1 MAFTSG
7 SPSAGQ
13 LEIGVALVLQDRF
26 SNQAREASSV
36 IRGLHRDAKNAVQAN
51 LTAVQSYANIASG
64 VASSIVSTLTTTI
77 ETGADFIDMMTSVG
91 AISGATENQMSGLS
105 ETAQT
110 LGLRTMFMSRD
121 IASGMKYLAMAGNDA
136 NQIQQMISGAAMMAN
151 ATGMELGGK
160 GGTADLLTNIMR
172 TFKLEGQNAANV
184 VGDQLTKAAMSSNVS
199 MADLA
204 ESIKYS
210 AASMVTLR
218 QQLPQVAA
226 MIGTLGN
233 AGIQGSMAGTSIR
246 NMADYLTQ
254 SLTNPNFKGAKA
266 LARLGLS
273 KQDFVD
279 ANGDLQDFAI
289 ILGKIEEATQG
300 LSTID
305 QNAVFKS
312 IFGVRG
318 MRAAVAIMRDTEG
331 YFDLLNKIQN
341 NSARFAE
348 EVVGK
353 RMETLAGKID
363 IIQSAAENLMT
374 TFSEALGKNP
384 IIMGFLDML
393 GWAISQ
399 LRDLMATPFGP
410 WIAGFAAIAAVGL
423 KIGSIWMG
431 LRARWLLLNG
441 DSQVSFK
448 TMIRLM
454 MGGWSQATMSAQG
467 YLNMERAIIAQR
479 KAGIGASATI
489 IAGMAGL
496 PGYFYNGN
504 IPAKMGANG
513 RYYAQT
519 GRGAS
524 GWTPVPAAM
533 VTTTNAGQ
541 MTRGLMGTA
550 AGAAA
555 GAASRGALASVGRG
569 ILGFGSRLLGLF
581 GGPLGTAAGAAA
593 GAASR
598 GALASVGRGILGFGS
613 RLLGLFGGPL
623 GLAITGISIFGPM
636 IYSAIKGN
644 KSAQDEN
651 TRATNDL
658 ASAIKA
664 SREGYKQKDNLQ
676 MLTIQEIRWLVQ
688 MLGVYTDKLN
698 NRENRGTHLTIN
710 MDGKKFLE
718 EYLGERDSEI
728 NVAAGV
734 N

>member
-51 LTAVQSYANIASG
+51 LTAVQSYANMASG
-64 VASSIVSTLTTTI
+64 VANSIVSTLTTTI
-77 ETGADFIDMMTSVG
+77 KTGADFIDMMTTVG

-136 NQIQQMISGAAMMAN
+136 NQIQEMISGAAMMAN
-151 ATGMELGGK
+151 ATGMALGGK

-172 TFKLEGQNAANV
+172 TFKLEGQQAADII
-184 VGDQLTKAAMSSNVS
+184 GDQLTKAVLSSNVS
-199 MADLA
+199 MPDLA

-210 AASMVTLR
+210 AASMVTLK

-254 SLTNPNFKGAKA
+254 SITNPNFKGAKA
-266 LARLGLS
+266 LAKLGLG

-279 ANGDLQDFAI
+279 ANGDLQDFAV
-289 ILGKIEEATQG
+289 ILERIGTATQG
-300 LSTID
+300 LSTVD

-341 NSARFAE
+341 NSAGFAE
-348 EVVGK
+348 EVVRK
-353 RMETLAGKID
+353 RRETFAGKIEMV
-363 IIQSAAENLMT
+363 QSATENLMT
-374 TFSEALGKNP
+374 TFSEALDKNP
-384 IIMGFLDML
+384 IIMGFLDMV
-393 GWAISQ
+393 GGAISQ

-441 DSQVSFK
+441 DSQVSFR
-448 TMIRLM
+448 TMVRLM
-454 MGGWSQATMSAQG
+454 IGGWNQATLSAQG
-467 YLNMERAIIAQR
+467 YLNMERAIMAQR
-479 KAGIGASATI
+479 EAGIRASAATVAAI
-489 IAGMAGL
+489 GGM
-496 PGYFYNGN
+496 PVYYYNGN
-504 IPAKMGANG
+504 TPAKMGANG
-513 RYYAQT
+513 RYYANT

-533 VTTTNAGQ
+533 VTTTDASK
-541 MTRGLMGTA
+541 MTRSLMGG

-569 ILGFGSRLLGLF
+569 LLGFGSRI
-581 GGPLGTAAGAAA
+581 
-593 GAASR
+593 
-598 GALASVGRGILGFGS
+598 V
-613 RLLGLFGGPL
+613 GLFGGPL

-664 SREGYKQKDNLQ
+664 SQEGYKQKDNLQ
-676 MLTIQEIRWLVQ
+676 MLTIQEMRWLVQ
-688 MLGVYTDKLN
+688 TLGLYAERLN
-698 NRENRGTHLTIN
+698 QRDNKGTHLTIN

-718 EYLGERDSEI
+718 EYLGDRDAEI

>member
-13 LEIGVALVLQDRF
+13 LEIGIALVLQDRF

-51 LTAVQSYANIASG
+51 LTAVQSYANMASG
-64 VASSIVSTLTTTI
+64 VANSIVSTLTTTI
-77 ETGADFIDMMTSVG
+77 ETGADFIDTMTTVG

-136 NQIQQMISGAAMMAN
+136 NQIQELISGAAMMAN

-160 GGTADLLTNIMR
+160 GGAADLLTNIMR
-172 TFKLEGQNAANV
+172 TFKLEGQQAAGI
-184 VGDQLTKAAMSSNVS
+184 VGDQLTKAALSSNLS
-199 MADLA
+199 MTDLA

-210 AASMVTLR
+210 AASMVTLK

-233 AGIQGSMAGTSIR
+233 AGIQGSMAGTSLR

-254 SLTNPNFKGAKA
+254 SITNPNFKGAKA
-266 LARLGLS
+266 LAKLGLG

-279 ANGDLQDFAI
+279 ANGDLQDFAV
-289 ILGKIEEATQG
+289 ILEKIGTAAQG
-300 LSTID
+300 LSTVD

-341 NSARFAE
+341 NSAGFAE
-348 EVVGK
+348 EIVRK
-353 RMETLAGKID
+353 RMETFAGKIE
-363 IIQSAAENLMT
+363 IVQSAAENLMT
-374 TFSEALGKNP
+374 TFSKALDKNP
-384 IIMGFLDML
+384 IIMGFLDMV

-441 DSQVSFK
+441 DSQVSFR
-448 TMIRLM
+448 TMVRLM
-454 MGGWSQATMSAQG
+454 IGGWNQATISAQG
-467 YLNMERAIIAQR
+467 YLNMERAILAQR
-479 KAGIGASATI
+479 EAGIGASAATV
-489 IAGMAGL
+489 AAMGGM
-496 PGYFYNGN
+496 PVYYYNGN
-504 IPAKMGANG
+504 TPAKMGANG
-513 RYYAQT
+513 RYYANT

-533 VTTTNAGQ
+533 VTTTDASK
-541 MTRGLMGTA
+541 MTRSLMGG

-569 ILGFGSRLLGLF
+569 LLRFGSRIVGLF
-581 GGPLGTAAGAAA
+581 M
-593 GAASR
+593 
-598 GALASVGRGILGFGS
+598 
-613 RLLGLFGGPL
+613 GPL

-676 MLTIQEIRWLVQ
+676 MLTIQEMRWLVQ
-688 MLGVYTDKLN
+688 TLGLYAERLN
-698 NRENRGTHLTIN
+698 QRDNKGTRLTIN

-718 EYLGERDSEI
+718 EYLGDRDAEI

>member
-51 LTAVQSYANIASG
+51 LTAVQAYANMASG
-64 VASSIVSTLTTTI
+64 VANSIVSTLTTTI
-77 ETGADFIDMMTSVG
+77 ETGADFIDMMTTVG
-91 AISGATENQMSGLS
+91 AISGATENQISGLS

-121 IASGMKYLAMAGNDA
+121 IASGMRYLAMAGNDA
-136 NQIQQMISGAAMMAN
+136 NQIQEMISGAAMMAN

-160 GGTADLLTNIMR
+160 GGTADLLTNIMS
-172 TFKLEGQNAANV
+172 TFKLEGQQAAGI

-199 MADLA
+199 MTDLA

-210 AASMVTLR
+210 AASMVTLK

-246 NMADYLTQ
+246 NMADYLVQ
-254 SLTNPNFKGAKA
+254 SITTPNFKGAKA
-266 LARLGLS
+266 LAKLGLG

-279 ANGDLQDFAI
+279 ANGDLQDFAV
-289 ILGKIEEATQG
+289 ILEKIGTATQG
-300 LSTID
+300 LSTVD

-341 NSARFAE
+341 NSAGFAE

-363 IIQSAAENLMT
+363 IVQSAAENLMT

-384 IIMGFLDML
+384 IIRGFLDMV

-441 DSQVSFK
+441 DSQVSFR
-448 TMIRLM
+448 TMVRLM
-454 MGGWSQATMSAQG
+454 IGGWNQATISAQG

-479 KAGIGASATI
+479 EAGIEASAATV
-489 IAGMAGL
+489 AAMGGMPA
-496 PGYFYNGN
+496 YYYNGN
-504 IPAKMGANG
+504 TPAKMGSNG
-513 RYYAQT
+513 RYYANT
-519 GRGAS
+519 GRGAF

-533 VTTTNAGQ
+533 VTTTNVSK
-541 MTRGLMGTA
+541 MTRNLMGG

-569 ILGFGSRLLGLF
+569 LLGFGSRI
-581 GGPLGTAAGAAA
+581 
-593 GAASR
+593 
-598 GALASVGRGILGFGS
+598 V
-613 RLLGLFGGPL
+613 GLFGGPL

-676 MLTIQEIRWLVQ
+676 MLTIQEMRWLVQ
-688 MLGVYTDKLN
+688 TLGLYAERLN
-698 NRENRGTHLTIN
+698 QRDNKGTHLTIN

-718 EYLGERDSEI
+718 EYLGDRDAEI

>member
-51 LTAVQSYANIASG
+51 LTAVQSYANMASG
-64 VASSIVSTLTTTI
+64 VANSIVSTLTTTI
-77 ETGADFIDMMTSVG
+77 ETGADFIDMMTTVG
-91 AISGATENQMSGLS
+91 AISGATENQMSRLS

-110 LGLRTMFMSRD
+110 LGLRTMFMSKD

-136 NQIQQMISGAAMMAN
+136 NQIQEMISGAAMMAN

-160 GGTADLLTNIMR
+160 GGAADLLTNIMR
-172 TFKLEGQNAANV
+172 TFNLEGQQAADM
-184 VGDQLTKAAMSSNVS
+184 VGDQLTKAVMSSNVS
-199 MADLA
+199 MAELA

-210 AASMVTLR
+210 AASMVTLK

-254 SLTNPNFKGAKA
+254 SITNPNFKGAKA
-266 LARLGLS
+266 LAKLGLG

-279 ANGDLQDFAI
+279 ANGDLQDFAV
-289 ILGKIEEATQG
+289 ILEKIGTATQG
-300 LSTID
+300 LSTVD
-305 QNAVFKS
+305 QNAVFRS

-318 MRAAVAIMRDTEG
+318 MRAAVTIMRDTEG

-341 NSARFAE
+341 NSAGFAE
-348 EVVGK
+348 EIVRR

-363 IIQSAAENLMT
+363 IIQSATENLMT
-374 TFSEALGKNP
+374 TFSKAIEKNP
-384 IIMGFLDML
+384 IIMGFLDMV

-410 WIAGFAAIAAVGL
+410 WIAGFTAIAAVGL

-441 DSQVSFK
+441 DSQVSFR
-448 TMIRLM
+448 TMVRLM
-454 MGGWSQATMSAQG
+454 VGGWNQATLSAQG
-467 YLNMERAIIAQR
+467 YLNMERAIMAQR
-479 KAGIGASATI
+479 EAGIGASAATV
-489 IAGMAGL
+489 AALGGMPA
-496 PGYFYNGN
+496 YYYKGN

-513 RYYAQT
+513 RYYANT

-533 VTTTNAGQ
+533 VTTTNASK
-541 MTRGLMGTA
+541 MTRSLMGG

-569 ILGFGSRLLGLF
+569 LLKFGSRMVGLL
-581 GGPLGTAAGAAA
+581 GGPL
-593 GAASR
+593 
-598 GALASVGRGILGFGS
+598 
-613 RLLGLFGGPL
+613 
-623 GLAITGISIFGPM
+623 LAITGISILGQM
-636 IYSAIKGN
+636 IYSAIKDN
-644 KSAQDEN
+644 QSAQDEN

-664 SREGYKQKDNLQ
+664 RLEGYKQKDNLQ
-676 MLTIQEIRWLVQ
+676 MLTIQEMRWLVQ
-688 MLGVYTDKLN
+688 TLGLYVERLN
-698 NRENRGTHLTIN
+698 QRDNKGTHLTIN

-718 EYLGERDSEI
+718 EYLGDRDAEI
-728 NVAAGV
+728 NAAAGV

>member
-1 MAFTSG
+1 
-7 SPSAGQ
+7 
-13 LEIGVALVLQDRF
+13 
-26 SNQAREASSV
+26 
-36 IRGLHRDAKNAVQAN
+36 
-51 LTAVQSYANIASG
+51 
-64 VASSIVSTLTTTI
+64 
-77 ETGADFIDMMTSVG
+77 
-91 AISGATENQMSGLS
+91 
-105 ETAQT
+105 
-110 LGLRTMFMSRD
+110 MSRD
-121 IASGMKYLAMAGNDA
+121 IVSGMKYLAMAGNDA

-172 TFKLEGQNAANV
+172 TFKLEGQQAANI
-184 VGDQLTKAAMSSNVS
+184 VGDQLTKATMSSNVS

-210 AASMVTLR
+210 AASMVTLK

-266 LARLGLS
+266 LAKLGLG

-279 ANGDLQDFAI
+279 ANGDLQDFAV
-289 ILGKIEEATQG
+289 ILEKIGEATQG

-341 NSARFAE
+341 NSAGFAE

-363 IIQSAAENLMT
+363 IVQSAAENLMT

-384 IIMGFLDML
+384 IIMGFLDMV

-423 KIGSIWMG
+423 KVGSIWMG

-479 KAGIGASATI
+479 KAGIGASAATV
-489 IAGMAGL
+489 AGMAGL

-541 MTRGLMGTA
+541 MTRGLM
-550 AGAAA
+550 
-555 GAASRGALASVGRG
+555 
-569 ILGFGSRLLGLF
+569 
-581 GGPLGTAAGAAA
+581 GTAAGAAA

-698 NRENRGTHLTIN
+698 NRENIGTHLTIN

>member
-13 LEIGVALVLQDRF
+13 LEIGIALVLQDRF

-51 LTAVQSYANIASG
+51 LTAVQSYANMASG
-64 VASSIVSTLTTTI
+64 VANSIVSTLTTTI
-77 ETGADFIDMMTSVG
+77 ETGADFIDMMTTVG

-110 LGLRTMFMSRD
+110 LGLRTMFMSKD

-136 NQIQQMISGAAMMAN
+136 NQIQEMISGAAMMAN

-160 GGTADLLTNIMR
+160 GGAADLLTNIMR
-172 TFKLEGQNAANV
+172 TFNLEGQQAANI
-184 VGDQLTKAAMSSNVS
+184 VGDQLTKAALSSNVS
-199 MADLA
+199 MVDLA

-210 AASMVTLR
+210 AASMVTLK

-254 SLTNPNFKGAKA
+254 SITNPNFKGAKA
-266 LARLGLS
+266 LAKLGLG

-279 ANGDLQDFAI
+279 ANGDLQDFAV
-289 ILGKIEEATQG
+289 ILEKIGTATQG
-300 LSTID
+300 LSTVD

-318 MRAAVAIMRDTEG
+318 MRAAVAIMRDTED

-341 NSARFAE
+341 NSAGFAE
-348 EVVGK
+348 EVVRK
-353 RMETLAGKID
+353 RMETFAGKIE
-363 IIQSAAENLMT
+363 IVQSAAENLMT
-374 TFSEALGKNP
+374 TFSKALGKNP
-384 IIMGFLDML
+384 IIMGFLDMV

-441 DSQVSFK
+441 DSQVSFR
-448 TMIRLM
+448 TMVRLM
-454 MGGWSQATMSAQG
+454 IGGWNQATISAQG
-467 YLNMERAIIAQR
+467 YLNMERAIMAQR
-479 KAGIGASATI
+479 EAGIRASAATVAAI
-489 IAGMAGL
+489 GGM
-496 PGYFYNGN
+496 PVYYYNGN
-504 IPAKMGANG
+504 TPAKMGANG
-513 RYYAQT
+513 RYYANT

-533 VTTTNAGQ
+533 VTTTDASK
-541 MTRGLMGTA
+541 MTRSLMGG

-569 ILGFGSRLLGLF
+569 LLGFGSRIVGLL
-581 GGPLGTAAGAAA
+581 
-593 GAASR
+593 R
-598 GALASVGRGILGFGS
+598 
-613 RLLGLFGGPL
+613 GPL

-644 KSAQDEN
+644 KYAQDEN

-676 MLTIQEIRWLVQ
+676 MLTIQEMRWLVQ
-688 MLGVYTDKLN
+688 TLGLYAERLN
-698 NRENRGTHLTIN
+698 QQDNKGTHLTIN

-718 EYLGERDSEI
+718 EYLGDRDAEI

>member
-13 LEIGVALVLQDRF
+13 LEIGIALVLQDRF

-51 LTAVQSYANIASG
+51 LTAVQSYANMASG
-64 VASSIVSTLTTTI
+64 VANSIVSTLTTTI
-77 ETGADFIDMMTSVG
+77 ETGADFIDMMTTVG
-91 AISGATENQMSGLS
+91 AISGATENQLSGLS

-136 NQIQQMISGAAMMAN
+136 NQIQEMISGAAMMAN
-151 ATGMELGGK
+151 ATGIELGGK
-160 GGTADLLTNIMR
+160 GGAADLLTNIMR
-172 TFKLEGQNAANV
+172 TFKLEGQQAV
-184 VGDQLTKAAMSSNVS
+184 YIVGDQLTKAAMSSNVS

-210 AASMVTLR
+210 AASMVILK

-226 MIGTLGN
+226 MIGILGN
-233 AGIQGSMAGTSIR
+233 AGIQGSMAGTSMR

-254 SLTNPNFKGAKA
+254 SITNPNFKGAKA
-266 LARLGLS
+266 LAKLGLG

-279 ANGDLQDFAI
+279 ANGDLQDFAV
-289 ILGKIEEATQG
+289 ILEKIGTATQG
-300 LSTID
+300 LSTVD

-341 NSARFAE
+341 NSAGFAE
-348 EVVGK
+348 EVVRK
-353 RMETLAGKID
+353 RMETFAGKID
-363 IIQSAAENLMT
+363 IAQSAVENLMT
-374 TFSEALGKNP
+374 TFSEALDKNP
-384 IIMGFLDML
+384 IVMGFLDMV

-441 DSQVSFK
+441 DSQVSFR
-448 TMIRLM
+448 TMVRLM
-454 MGGWSQATMSAQG
+454 IGGWNQATISAQG
-467 YLNMERAIIAQR
+467 YLNMERAIMAQR
-479 KAGIGASATI
+479 EAGIRASAATVAAI
-489 IAGMAGL
+489 GGM
-496 PGYFYNGN
+496 PVYYYNGN
-504 IPAKMGANG
+504 TPAKMGANG
-513 RYYAQT
+513 RYYANT

-533 VTTTNAGQ
+533 VTTTNASK
-541 MTRGLMGTA
+541 MTRSLMGG

-569 ILGFGSRLLGLF
+569 LLGL
-581 GGPLGTAAGAAA
+581 
-593 GAASR
+593 
-598 GALASVGRGILGFGS
+598 GS
-613 RLLGLFGGPL
+613 RIVGLFCGPL

-676 MLTIQEIRWLVQ
+676 MLTIQEMRWLVQ
-688 MLGVYTDKLN
+688 TLGLYAERLN
-698 NRENRGTHLTIN
+698 QRDNKGTHLTIN

-718 EYLGERDSEI
+718 EYLGDRDAEI

>member
-13 LEIGVALVLQDRF
+13 LEIGIALVLQDRF

-51 LTAVQSYANIASG
+51 LTAVQSYANMASG
-64 VASSIVSTLTTTI
+64 VANSIVSTLTTTI
-77 ETGADFIDMMTSVG
+77 ETGADFIDMMTTVG
-91 AISGATENQMSGLS
+91 TISGATENQMSGLS

-136 NQIQQMISGAAMMAN
+136 NQIQEMISGAAMMAN

-160 GGTADLLTNIMR
+160 GGAADLLTNIMR
-172 TFKLEGQNAANV
+172 TFKLEGQQAADII
-184 VGDQLTKAAMSSNVS
+184 GDQLTKAVMSSNVS
-199 MADLA
+199 MLDLA

-210 AASMVTLR
+210 AASMVTLK

-254 SLTNPNFKGAKA
+254 SITNPNFKGAKA
-266 LARLGLS
+266 LAKLGLG

-279 ANGDLQDFAI
+279 ANGDLQDFAV
-289 ILGKIEEATQG
+289 ILEKIGTAAQG
-300 LSTID
+300 LSTVD

-341 NSARFAE
+341 NSAGFAE
-348 EVVGK
+348 WVVGK
-353 RMETLAGKID
+353 RMKTLAGKID
-363 IIQSAAENLMT
+363 IVRSAAENLMT
-374 TFSEALGKNP
+374 TFSKALDENP
-384 IIMGFLDML
+384 IIMGFLDMV

-399 LRDLMATPFGP
+399 LRDLMVTPFGP

-441 DSQVSFK
+441 DSQVSFR
-448 TMIRLM
+448 TMVRLM
-454 MGGWSQATMSAQG
+454 IGGWNQATMSAQG
-467 YLNMERAIIAQR
+467 YLNMERAIMAQR
-479 KAGIGASATI
+479 KAGIGASAATV
-489 IAGMAGL
+489 AAMGGMPA
-496 PGYFYNGN
+496 YYYNGN
-504 IPAKMGANG
+504 TPAKMGANG
-513 RYYAQT
+513 RYYANT

-533 VTTTNAGQ
+533 VTTTDASK
-541 MTRGLMGTA
+541 MTRSLMGG

-555 GAASRGALASVGRG
+555 GVASRGALASVGRG
-569 ILGFGSRLLGLF
+569 LLGL
-581 GGPLGTAAGAAA
+581 
-593 GAASR
+593 
-598 GALASVGRGILGFGS
+598 GS
-613 RLLGLFGGPL
+613 RIIGLFGGPL

-664 SREGYKQKDNLQ
+664 SREGYKQKDTLQ
-676 MLTIQEIRWLVQ
+676 MLTIQEMRWLVQ
-688 MLGVYTDKLN
+688 TLGLYAERLN
-698 NRENRGTHLTIN
+698 QRDNKGTHLTIN

-718 EYLGERDSEI
+718 EYLGDRDAEI

>member
-51 LTAVQSYANIASG
+51 LTAVQSYANMASG
-64 VASSIVSTLTTTI
+64 VANSIVSTLTTTV
-77 ETGADFIDMMTSVG
+77 ETGADFIDMMTTVG
-91 AISGATENQMSGLS
+91 AISGATENQISGLS
-105 ETAQT
+105 EKAQT

-136 NQIQQMISGAAMMAN
+136 NQIQEMISGAAMMAN
-151 ATGMELGGK
+151 ATGMELRDK

-172 TFKLEGQNAANV
+172 TFKLEGQQAADT
-184 VGDQLTKAAMSSNVS
+184 VGDQLTKAVMSSNVS

-210 AASMVTLR
+210 AASMVTLK

-254 SLTNPNFKGAKA
+254 SITNPNFKGAKA
-266 LARLGLS
+266 LAKLGLG

-279 ANGDLQDFAI
+279 ANGDLQDFAV
-289 ILGKIEEATQG
+289 ILEKIGTATQG
-300 LSTID
+300 LSTVD
-305 QNAVFKS
+305 QNAVFKD

-318 MRAAVAIMRDTEG
+318 MRAAVAIMQDTEG

-341 NSARFAE
+341 NSAGFAE

-363 IIQSAAENLMT
+363 IIRSAAENLMT
-374 TFSEALGKNP
+374 TFSGALGKNP
-384 IIMGFLDML
+384 IIMGFLDMV

-431 LRARWLLLNG
+431 LRVRWLLLNG
-441 DSQVSFK
+441 DSQVSFR
-448 TMIRLM
+448 TMVRLM
-454 MGGWSQATMSAQG
+454 IGGWNQATISAQG
-467 YLNMERAIIAQR
+467 YLNMERAIMAQR
-479 KAGIGASATI
+479 EAGIRASAATV
-489 IAGMAGL
+489 AARGGM
-496 PGYFYNGN
+496 PVYYYNGN
-504 IPAKMGANG
+504 TPAKMGANG
-513 RYYAQT
+513 RYYANT

-533 VTTTNAGQ
+533 VTTTDASR
-541 MTRGLMGTA
+541 MTRSLMGG

-555 GAASRGALASVGRG
+555 GASSRGALASVGRG
-569 ILGFGSRLLGLF
+569 LLGFGSRI
-581 GGPLGTAAGAAA
+581 
-593 GAASR
+593 
-598 GALASVGRGILGFGS
+598 V
-613 RLLGLFGGPL
+613 GLFGGPL

-676 MLTIQEIRWLVQ
+676 MLTIQEMRWLVQ
-688 MLGVYTDKLN
+688 TLGLYAERLN
-698 NRENRGTHLTIN
+698 QRDNKGTHLTIN
-710 MDGKKFLE
+710 MDGKKFLD
-718 EYLGERDSEI
+718 EYLGDRDAEI

>member
-51 LTAVQSYANIASG
+51 LTAVQSYANMASG
-64 VASSIVSTLTTTI
+64 VANSIVSTLTTTI
-77 ETGADFIDMMTSVG
+77 ETGADFIDMMTTVG
-91 AISGATENQMSGLS
+91 AISGATENQMSGLL

-110 LGLRTMFMSRD
+110 LGLRTMFMSMD

-136 NQIQQMISGAAMMAN
+136 NQIQEMISGAAMMAN

-172 TFKLEGQNAANV
+172 LFKLEGKQAADI
-184 VGDQLTKAAMSSNVS
+184 VGDQLTKAVMSSNVS
-199 MADLA
+199 MTDLA

-210 AASMVTLR
+210 AASMVTLK

-254 SLTNPNFKGAKA
+254 SITNPNFKGAKA
-266 LARLGLS
+266 LAKLGLG

-279 ANGDLQDFAI
+279 ANGDLQDFAV
-289 ILGKIEEATQG
+289 ILEKIGTATQG
-300 LSTID
+300 LSTVD

-341 NSARFAE
+341 NSAGFAE

-363 IIQSAAENLMT
+363 IVQSAAENLMT

-384 IIMGFLDML
+384 IIMGFLDMV

-441 DSQVSFK
+441 DSQVSFR
-448 TMIRLM
+448 TMVRLM
-454 MGGWSQATMSAQG
+454 IGGWNKATISAQG
-467 YLNMERAIIAQR
+467 YLNMERAIKAQR
-479 KAGIGASATI
+479 EAGIRASAATVAAI
-489 IAGMAGL
+489 GGMPA
-496 PGYFYNGN
+496 YYYNGN
-504 IPAKMGANG
+504 TPARMGANG
-513 RYYAQT
+513 RYYANT

-533 VTTTNAGQ
+533 VTTTDASK
-541 MTRGLMGTA
+541 MTRSLMGG

-569 ILGFGSRLLGLF
+569 LLGFGSRI
-581 GGPLGTAAGAAA
+581 
-593 GAASR
+593 
-598 GALASVGRGILGFGS
+598 V
-613 RLLGLFGGPL
+613 GLFGGPL

-676 MLTIQEIRWLVQ
+676 MLTIQEMRWLVQ
-688 MLGVYTDKLN
+688 TLGLYAERLN
-698 NRENRGTHLTIN
+698 QRDNKGTHLTIN

-718 EYLGERDSEI
+718 EYLGDRDAEI

>member
-13 LEIGVALVLQDRF
+13 LEIGIAIVLQDRF

-36 IRGLHRDAKNAVQAN
+36 IRGLYRDAKNAVQAN
-51 LTAVQSYANIASG
+51 LTAVQSYANMASG
-64 VASSIVSTLTTTI
+64 VANSLVSALTTTMEI
-77 ETGADFIDMMTSVG
+77 GADFIDMMTTVG
-91 AISGATENQMSGLS
+91 AISGATENQMSELS

-110 LGLRTMFMSRD
+110 LGLRTMFRSMD

-136 NQIQQMISGAAMMAN
+136 NQIQEMISGAAMMAN

-172 TFKLEGQNAANV
+172 TFKLEGQQAANI
-184 VGDQLTKAAMSSNVS
+184 VGDQLTKAALSSNVS
-199 MADLA
+199 MPDLA

-210 AASMVTLR
+210 AASMVTLK

-254 SLTNPNFKGAKA
+254 SITNPNFKGAKA
-266 LARLGLS
+266 LAKLGLG

-279 ANGDLQDFAI
+279 ANGDLQDFAV
-289 ILGKIEEATQG
+289 ILEKIGTATQN
-300 LSTID
+300 LSTVD
-305 QNAVFKS
+305 QNDVFKS

-341 NSARFAE
+341 NSAGFAE
-348 EVVGK
+348 EVVRK
-353 RMETLAGKID
+353 RMETFAGKMEMV
-363 IIQSAAENLMT
+363 QSAVENLMT
-374 TFSEALGKNP
+374 TFSKALDKNP
-384 IIMGFLDML
+384 IIMGFLDMA

-399 LRDLMATPFGP
+399 LRDLMSTPFGP
-410 WIAGFAAIAAVGL
+410 WIAGFATIASVGL

-441 DSQVSFK
+441 DSQVSFRN
-448 TMIRLM
+448 MVRLM
-454 MGGWSQATMSAQG
+454 IGGWNQATLSAQG
-467 YLNMERAIIAQR
+467 YLNMERAIMAQR
-479 KAGIGASATI
+479 EAGIKASAATV
-489 IAGMAGL
+489 AALGGM
-496 PGYFYNGN
+496 PVYYYNGN
-504 IPAKMGANG
+504 TPAKMGANG
-513 RYYAQT
+513 RYYANT

-533 VTTTNAGQ
+533 VTTTDASK
-541 MTRGLMGTA
+541 MTRSLMGG
-550 AGAAA
+550 AGDAA

-569 ILGFGSRLLGLF
+569 LLRFGSRIVGLL
-581 GGPLGTAAGAAA
+581 
-593 GAASR
+593 
-598 GALASVGRGILGFGS
+598 V
-613 RLLGLFGGPL
+613 GPL

-644 KSAQDEN
+644 KSAHDEN

-676 MLTIQEIRWLVQ
+676 MLTIQEMRWLVQ
-688 MLGVYTDKLN
+688 TLGLYAERLN
-698 NRENRGTHLTIN
+698 QRDNKGTRLTIN

-718 EYLGERDSEI
+718 EYLGDRDAEI
-728 NVAAGV
+728 NVTAGV

>member
-1 MAFTSG
+1 
-7 SPSAGQ
+7 
-13 LEIGVALVLQDRF
+13 
-26 SNQAREASSV
+26 
-36 IRGLHRDAKNAVQAN
+36 
-51 LTAVQSYANIASG
+51 
-64 VASSIVSTLTTTI
+64 
-77 ETGADFIDMMTSVG
+77 
-91 AISGATENQMSGLS
+91 
-105 ETAQT
+105 
-110 LGLRTMFMSRD
+110 MFMSRD
-121 IASGMKYLAMAGNDA
+121 IASGMRYLAMAGNDA
-136 NQIQQMISGAAMMAN
+136 NQIQEMISGAAMMAN

-172 TFKLEGQNAANV
+172 TFKLEGQQAAGI

-199 MADLA
+199 MTDLA

-210 AASMVTLR
+210 AASMVTLK

-246 NMADYLTQ
+246 NMADYLAQ
-254 SLTNPNFKGAKA
+254 SITNPNFKGAKA
-266 LARLGLS
+266 LAKLGLG

-279 ANGDLQDFAI
+279 ANGDLQDFAV
-289 ILGKIEEATQG
+289 ILEKIGTATQG
-300 LSTID
+300 LSTVD

-341 NSARFAE
+341 NSAGFAE

-363 IIQSAAENLMT
+363 IVQSAAENLMT

-384 IIMGFLDML
+384 IIRGFLDMV

-431 LRARWLLLNG
+431 LRTRWLLLNG
-441 DSQVSFK
+441 DSQVSFR
-448 TMIRLM
+448 TMVRLM
-454 MGGWSQATMSAQG
+454 IGGWNQATISAQG

-479 KAGIGASATI
+479 EAGIEASAATV
-489 IAGMAGL
+489 AAMGGMPA
-496 PGYFYNGN
+496 YYYNGN

-513 RYYAQT
+513 RYYANT
-519 GRGAS
+519 GRGAF

-533 VTTTNAGQ
+533 VTTTNVSK
-541 MTRGLMGTA
+541 MTRSLMGG

-569 ILGFGSRLLGLF
+569 LLGFGSRI
-581 GGPLGTAAGAAA
+581 
-593 GAASR
+593 
-598 GALASVGRGILGFGS
+598 V
-613 RLLGLFGGPL
+613 GLFGGPL

-676 MLTIQEIRWLVQ
+676 MLTIQEMRWLVQ
-688 MLGVYTDKLN
+688 TLGLYAERLN
-698 NRENRGTHLTIN
+698 QRDNKGTHLTIN

-718 EYLGERDSEI
+718 EYLGDRDAEI

>member
-1 MAFTSG
+1 
-7 SPSAGQ
+7 
-13 LEIGVALVLQDRF
+13 
-26 SNQAREASSV
+26 
-36 IRGLHRDAKNAVQAN
+36 
-51 LTAVQSYANIASG
+51 
-64 VASSIVSTLTTTI
+64 
-77 ETGADFIDMMTSVG
+77 
-91 AISGATENQMSGLS
+91 
-105 ETAQT
+105 
-110 LGLRTMFMSRD
+110 MSRD

-341 NSARFAE
+341 NSAGFAE

-479 KAGIGASATI
+479 KAGIGASAATV
-489 IAGMAGL
+489 AGMAGL

-541 MTRGLMGTA
+541 MTRGLM
-550 AGAAA
+550 
-555 GAASRGALASVGRG
+555 
-569 ILGFGSRLLGLF
+569 
-581 GGPLGTAAGAAA
+581 GTAAGAAA

>member
-13 LEIGVALVLQDRF
+13 LEIGIALVLQDRF

-36 IRGLHRDAKNAVQAN
+36 IRGLHRDAKNAIQAN
-51 LTAVQSYANIASG
+51 LTAVQSYANMASG
-64 VASSIVSTLTTTI
+64 VANSIVSTLTTTI
-77 ETGADFIDMMTSVG
+77 ETGADFIDVMTTVG

-136 NQIQQMISGAAMMAN
+136 NQIQEMISGAAMMAN

-160 GGTADLLTNIMR
+160 GGAADLLTNIMR
-172 TFKLEGQNAANV
+172 TFKLEGQQAADI
-184 VGDQLTKAAMSSNVS
+184 VGDQLTKAALSSNVL
-199 MADLA
+199 MTDLA
-204 ESIKYS
+204 EAIKYS
-210 AASMVTLR
+210 AASMVTLK

-226 MIGTLGN
+226 MIGVLGN

-254 SLTNPNFKGAKA
+254 SITNPNFKGAKA
-266 LARLGLS
+266 LAKLGLG

-279 ANGDLQDFAI
+279 ANGDLQDFAVM
-289 ILGKIEEATQG
+289 LEKIGTATQG
-300 LSTID
+300 LSTVD

-341 NSARFAE
+341 NSAGFAE
-348 EVVGK
+348 EVVRK
-353 RMETLAGKID
+353 RMETFAGKIE
-363 IIQSAAENLMT
+363 IVQSAIENLMT
-374 TFSEALGKNP
+374 TFSKALDENP
-384 IIMGFLDML
+384 IIMGFLDMV
-393 GWAISQ
+393 GGAISQ

-410 WIAGFAAIAAVGL
+410 WIAGFVTVAAVGL

-441 DSQVSFK
+441 DSQVSFR
-448 TMIRLM
+448 TMVRLM
-454 MGGWSQATMSAQG
+454 IGGWNQATISAQG
-467 YLNMERAIIAQR
+467 YLNMERAILAQR
-479 KAGIGASATI
+479 EAGIRASAATV
-489 IAGMAGL
+489 AAMGGMPA
-496 PGYFYNGN
+496 YYYNGN
-504 IPAKMGANG
+504 TPAKMGANG
-513 RYYAQT
+513 RYYANT

-533 VTTTNAGQ
+533 VTTTDASK
-541 MTRGLMGTA
+541 MTRSLMGG

-569 ILGFGSRLLGLF
+569 LLRFGSRILGLF
-581 GGPLGTAAGAAA
+581 RGP
-593 GAASR
+593 
-598 GALASVGRGILGFGS
+598 I
-613 RLLGLFGGPL
+613 

-664 SREGYKQKDNLQ
+664 GREGYKQKDNLQ
-676 MLTIQEIRWLVQ
+676 MLTIQEMRWLVQ
-688 MLGVYTDKLN
+688 TLGLYVERLN
-698 NRENRGTHLTIN
+698 QRDNKGTHLTIN

-718 EYLGERDSEI
+718 EYLGDRDAEI
-728 NVAAGV
+728 DVAAGV

>member
-7 SPSAGQ
+7 SPSARQ
-13 LEIGVALVLQDRF
+13 LEIGIALVLQDRF

-51 LTAVQSYANIASG
+51 LTAVQSYANMASG
-64 VASSIVSTLTTTI
+64 VANSIVSTLTTTI
-77 ETGADFIDMMTSVG
+77 ETGADFIDMMTTVG

-110 LGLRTMFMSRD
+110 LGLRTMFMSMD

-136 NQIQQMISGAAMMAN
+136 NQIQEMISGAAMMAN

-172 TFKLEGQNAANV
+172 TFKLEGQQAADI
-184 VGDQLTKAAMSSNVS
+184 VGDQLTKAALSSNVS
-199 MADLA
+199 MTDLA

-210 AASMVTLR
+210 AASMVTLK
-218 QQLPQVAA
+218 QKLPQVAA

-254 SLTNPNFKGAKA
+254 SITNPNFKGAKA
-266 LARLGLS
+266 LAKLGLG

-279 ANGDLQDFAI
+279 ANGDLQDFAV
-289 ILGKIEEATQG
+289 ILEKIGTATQG
-300 LSTID
+300 LSTVD

-341 NSARFAE
+341 NSAGFTE
-348 EVVGK
+348 EVVRK

-363 IIQSAAENLMT
+363 IVQSAAENLMT
-374 TFSEALGKNP
+374 TFSNALGKNP
-384 IIMGFLDML
+384 IIMGFLDMV

-441 DSQVSFK
+441 DSQVSFR
-448 TMIRLM
+448 TMVRLM
-454 MGGWSQATMSAQG
+454 IGGWNQATISAQG
-467 YLNMERAIIAQR
+467 YLNMERAIMAQR
-479 KAGIGASATI
+479 EAGIRASAATVAAI
-489 IAGMAGL
+489 GGM
-496 PGYFYNGN
+496 PVYYYNGN
-504 IPAKMGANG
+504 TPAKMGANG
-513 RYYAQT
+513 RYYANT

-533 VTTTNAGQ
+533 VTTTDASK
-541 MTRGLMGTA
+541 MTRSLMGG

-569 ILGFGSRLLGLF
+569 LLGFGSRI
-581 GGPLGTAAGAAA
+581 
-593 GAASR
+593 
-598 GALASVGRGILGFGS
+598 V
-613 RLLGLFGGPL
+613 GLFGGPL

-676 MLTIQEIRWLVQ
+676 MLTIQEMRWLVQ
-688 MLGVYTDKLN
+688 TLGLYAERLN
-698 NRENRGTHLTIN
+698 QRDNKGTHLTIN

-718 EYLGERDSEI
+718 EYLGDRDAEI

>member
-13 LEIGVALVLQDRF
+13 LEIGIALVLQDRF

-51 LTAVQSYANIASG
+51 LTAVQSYANMASG
-64 VASSIVSTLTTTI
+64 VANSIVSTLTTTV
-77 ETGADFIDMMTSVG
+77 ETGADFIDMMTTVG
-91 AISGATENQMSGLS
+91 TISGATENQMSGLS

-110 LGLRTMFMSRD
+110 LGLRTMFRSRD

-136 NQIQQMISGAAMMAN
+136 NQIQEMISSAAMMAN

-160 GGTADLLTNIMR
+160 GGAADLLTNIMR
-172 TFKLEGQNAANV
+172 TFKLEGQQAAGI

-210 AASMVTLR
+210 AASMVTLK

-254 SLTNPNFKGAKA
+254 SITNPNFKGAKA
-266 LARLGLS
+266 LAKLGLG

-279 ANGDLQDFAI
+279 ANGDLQDFAV
-289 ILGKIEEATQG
+289 ILEKIGTATQG
-300 LSTID
+300 LSTVD

-331 YFDLLNKIQN
+331 YFDLLNQIQN
-341 NSARFAE
+341 NSAGFAE
-348 EVVGK
+348 EVVRK
-353 RMETLAGKID
+353 RMETFAGKLEIV
-363 IIQSAAENLMT
+363 QSAAENLMT
-374 TFSEALGKNP
+374 TFSKALDKNS
-384 IIMGFLDML
+384 IIMGFLDMV

-410 WIAGFAAIAAVGL
+410 WIAGFVTIAAVGL

-441 DSQVSFK
+441 DSQVSFR
-448 TMIRLM
+448 TMVRLM
-454 MGGWSQATMSAQG
+454 IGGWNQATISAQG
-467 YLNMERAIIAQR
+467 YLNMERAILAQR
-479 KAGIGASATI
+479 EAGIRASAATVAAI
-489 IAGMAGL
+489 GGMPA
-496 PGYFYNGN
+496 YYYKGN
-504 IPAKMGANG
+504 TPAKMGANG
-513 RYYAQT
+513 RYYANT

-533 VTTTNAGQ
+533 VTTTDASK
-541 MTRGLMGTA
+541 MTRSLMGG

-569 ILGFGSRLLGLF
+569 LLRFGSRIVGLF
-581 GGPLGTAAGAAA
+581 H
-593 GAASR
+593 
-598 GALASVGRGILGFGS
+598 
-613 RLLGLFGGPL
+613 GPL
-623 GLAITGISIFGPM
+623 GLAITGISIFVPM

-664 SREGYKQKDNLQ
+664 TREGYKQKDNLQ
-676 MLTIQEIRWLVQ
+676 MLTIQEMRWLVQ
-688 MLGVYTDKLN
+688 ILGLYTERLN
-698 NRENRGTHLTIN
+698 QRDNKGTHLTIN

-718 EYLGERDSEI
+718 EYLGDRDAEI

>member
-13 LEIGVALVLQDRF
+13 LEIGIAIVLQDRF

-36 IRGLHRDAKNAVQAN
+36 IRGLYRDAKNAVQAN
-51 LTAVQSYANIASG
+51 LTAVQSYANMASG
-64 VASSIVSTLTTTI
+64 VANSLVSALTTTMEI
-77 ETGADFIDMMTSVG
+77 GADFIDMMTTVG
-91 AISGATENQMSGLS
+91 AISGATENQMSELS

-110 LGLRTMFMSRD
+110 LGLKTMFRSMD

-136 NQIQQMISGAAMMAN
+136 NQIQEMISGAAMMAN

-172 TFKLEGQNAANV
+172 TFKLEGQQAANI
-184 VGDQLTKAAMSSNVS
+184 VGDQLTKAALSSNVS
-199 MADLA
+199 MPDLA

-210 AASMVTLR
+210 AASMVTLK

-254 SLTNPNFKGAKA
+254 SITNPNFKGAKA
-266 LARLGLS
+266 LAKLGLG

-279 ANGDLQDFAI
+279 ANGDLQDFAV
-289 ILGKIEEATQG
+289 ILEKIGTATQN
-300 LSTID
+300 LSTVD
-305 QNAVFKS
+305 QNNVFKS

-341 NSARFAE
+341 NSAGFAE
-348 EVVGK
+348 EVVRK
-353 RMETLAGKID
+353 RMETFAGKMEMV
-363 IIQSAAENLMT
+363 QSAVENLMT
-374 TFSEALGKNP
+374 TFSKALDKNP
-384 IIMGFLDML
+384 IIMGFLDMA

-399 LRDLMATPFGP
+399 LRDLMSTPFGP
-410 WIAGFAAIAAVGL
+410 WIAGFATIASVGL

-441 DSQVSFK
+441 DSQVSFRN
-448 TMIRLM
+448 MVRLM
-454 MGGWSQATMSAQG
+454 IGGWNQATLSAQG
-467 YLNMERAIIAQR
+467 YLNMERAIMAQR
-479 KAGIGASATI
+479 EAGIKASAATV
-489 IAGMAGL
+489 AALGGM
-496 PGYFYNGN
+496 PGYYYNGN
-504 IPAKMGANG
+504 TPAKMGANG
-513 RYYAQT
+513 RYYANT

-533 VTTTNAGQ
+533 VTTTDASK
-541 MTRGLMGTA
+541 MTRSLMGG
-550 AGAAA
+550 AGDAA

-569 ILGFGSRLLGLF
+569 LLRFGSRIVGLL
-581 GGPLGTAAGAAA
+581 
-593 GAASR
+593 
-598 GALASVGRGILGFGS
+598 V
-613 RLLGLFGGPL
+613 GPL

-644 KSAQDEN
+644 KSVHDEN

-664 SREGYKQKDNLQ
+664 SQEGYKQKDNLQ
-676 MLTIQEIRWLVQ
+676 MLTIQEMRWLVQ
-688 MLGVYTDKLN
+688 TLGLYAERLN
-698 NRENRGTHLTIN
+698 QRDNKGTRLTIN

-718 EYLGERDSEI
+718 EYLGDRDAEI
-728 NVAAGV
+728 NVTAGV

>member
-26 SNQAREASSV
+26 SNQAREASSI

-51 LTAVQSYANIASG
+51 LTAVQSYANMASG
-64 VASSIVSTLTTTI
+64 VANSIVSTLTTTI
-77 ETGADFIDMMTSVG
+77 ETGADFIDMMTIVG
-91 AISGATENQMSGLS
+91 AISGATKNQMSGLS

-121 IASGMKYLAMAGNDA
+121 IVSGMKYLAMAGNDA
-136 NQIQQMISGAAMMAN
+136 NQIQEMISGAAIMAN

-172 TFKLEGQNAANV
+172 TFKLEGQQAADI

-199 MADLA
+199 MSDLA

-210 AASMVTLR
+210 AASMVTLK

-254 SLTNPNFKGAKA
+254 SITNPNFKGAKA
-266 LARLGLS
+266 LAKLGLG

-279 ANGDLQDFAI
+279 ANGDLQDFAV
-289 ILGKIEEATQG
+289 ILEKIGTATQG
-300 LSTID
+300 LSTVD

-331 YFDLLNKIQN
+331 YFNLLNEIQN
-341 NSARFAE
+341 NSAGFAE
-348 EVVGK
+348 EVMGK

-363 IIQSAAENLMT
+363 IVQSAAENLMT
-374 TFSEALGKNP
+374 TFSNALGKNP
-384 IIMGFLDML
+384 IIMGFLDMV

-441 DSQVSFK
+441 DSQVSFR
-448 TMIRLM
+448 TMVRLM
-454 MGGWSQATMSAQG
+454 IGGWNQATISAQG
-467 YLNMERAIIAQR
+467 YLNIERAIMAQR
-479 KAGIGASATI
+479 EAGIRASAATV
-489 IAGMAGL
+489 AAMGGMPA
-496 PGYFYNGN
+496 YYYNGN
-504 IPAKMGANG
+504 TPAKMGANG
-513 RYYAQT
+513 RYYANT

-533 VTTTNAGQ
+533 VTTTNASS
-541 MTRGLMGTA
+541 MTRSLMGGT
-550 AGAAA
+550 GAAA

-569 ILGFGSRLLGLF
+569 LLRFGSRI
-581 GGPLGTAAGAAA
+581 
-593 GAASR
+593 
-598 GALASVGRGILGFGS
+598 V
-613 RLLGLFGGPL
+613 GLFGGPL

-676 MLTIQEIRWLVQ
+676 MLTIQEMRWLVQ
-688 MLGVYTDKLN
+688 TLGLYAERLN
-698 NRENRGTHLTIN
+698 QQDNKGTHLTIN

-718 EYLGERDSEI
+718 EYLGDRDAEI

>member
-13 LEIGVALVLQDRF
+13 LEIGIALVLQDRF

-36 IRGLHRDAKNAVQAN
+36 IRGLHRDAKNAIQAN
-51 LTAVQSYANIASG
+51 LTAVQSYANMASG
-64 VASSIVSTLTTTI
+64 VANSIVSTLTTTI
-77 ETGADFIDMMTSVG
+77 ETGADFIDVMTTVG

-136 NQIQQMISGAAMMAN
+136 NQIQEMISGAAMMAN

-160 GGTADLLTNIMR
+160 GGAADLLTNIMR
-172 TFKLEGQNAANV
+172 TFKLEGQQAADI
-184 VGDQLTKAAMSSNVS
+184 VGNQLTKAALSSNVL
-199 MADLA
+199 MTDLA
-204 ESIKYS
+204 EAIKYS
-210 AASMVTLR
+210 AASMVTLK

-226 MIGTLGN
+226 MIGVLGN

-254 SLTNPNFKGAKA
+254 SITNPNFKGAKT
-266 LARLGLS
+266 LAKLGLG

-279 ANGDLQDFAI
+279 ANGDLQDFAVM
-289 ILGKIEEATQG
+289 LEKIDTATQG
-300 LSTID
+300 LSTVD

-341 NSARFAE
+341 NSAGFAE
-348 EVVGK
+348 EVVRK
-353 RMETLAGKID
+353 RMETFAGKVEMV
-363 IIQSAAENLMT
+363 QSAIENLMT
-374 TFSEALGKNP
+374 TFTNALDKNP
-384 IIMGFLDML
+384 IVMGFLDMVS
-393 GWAISQ
+393 GAISQ

-410 WIAGFAAIAAVGL
+410 WIAGFVSIAAVGL

-441 DSQVSFK
+441 DSQVSFR
-448 TMIRLM
+448 TMVRLII
-454 MGGWSQATMSAQG
+454 GGWNQATISAQG
-467 YLNMERAIIAQR
+467 YLNMERAIRAQR
-479 KAGIGASATI
+479 EAGIRASAATV
-489 IAGMAGL
+489 AAMGGMPA
-496 PGYFYNGN
+496 YYYNGN
-504 IPAKMGANG
+504 TPAKMGANG
-513 RYYAQT
+513 RYYANT

-533 VTTTNAGQ
+533 VTTTDASK
-541 MTRGLMGTA
+541 MARSLMGG

-569 ILGFGSRLLGLF
+569 LLGL
-581 GGPLGTAAGAAA
+581 
-593 GAASR
+593 
-598 GALASVGRGILGFGS
+598 GS
-613 RLLGLFGGPL
+613 RILGLFLGPL

-664 SREGYKQKDNLQ
+664 GREGYKQKDNLQ
-676 MLTIQEIRWLVQ
+676 MLTIQELRWLVQ
-688 MLGVYTDKLN
+688 TLGLYAERLN
-698 NRENRGTHLTIN
+698 QRDNKGTHLTIN

-718 EYLGERDSEI
+718 EYLGDRDAEI

>member
-1 MAFTSG
+1 
-7 SPSAGQ
+7 
-13 LEIGVALVLQDRF
+13 
-26 SNQAREASSV
+26 
-36 IRGLHRDAKNAVQAN
+36 
-51 LTAVQSYANIASG
+51 
-64 VASSIVSTLTTTI
+64 
-77 ETGADFIDMMTSVG
+77 
-91 AISGATENQMSGLS
+91 
-105 ETAQT
+105 
-110 LGLRTMFMSRD
+110 MSRD

-341 NSARFAE
+341 NSAGFAE

-581 GGPLGTAAGAAA
+581 GGPLG
-593 GAASR
+593 
-598 GALASVGRGILGFGS
+598 
-613 RLLGLFGGPL
+613 
-623 GLAITGISIFGPM
+623 LAITGISIFGPM

>member
-51 LTAVQSYANIASG
+51 LTAVQSYANMASG
-64 VASSIVSTLTTTI
+64 VANSIVSTLTTTI
-77 ETGADFIDMMTSVG
+77 ETGVDFIDMMTTVG

-110 LGLRTMFMSRD
+110 LGLKTMSMSMD

-136 NQIQQMISGAAMMAN
+136 NQIQEMISSAAMMAN

-172 TFKLEGQNAANV
+172 TFKLEGQQAADI
-184 VGDQLTKAAMSSNVS
+184 VGDQLTKTALLSNVS
-199 MADLA
+199 MTDLA

-210 AASMVTLR
+210 AASMVTLK

-254 SLTNPNFKGAKA
+254 SITNPNFKGAKA
-266 LARLGLS
+266 LAKLGLG

-279 ANGDLQDFAI
+279 ANGDLQDFAV
-289 ILGKIEEATQG
+289 ILEKIGTATQG
-300 LSTID
+300 LSTVD

-331 YFDLLNKIQN
+331 YFDLLNQIQN
-341 NSARFAE
+341 NSAGFAE
-348 EVVGK
+348 EVVRR
-353 RMETLAGKID
+353 RMNTFAGKID
-363 IIQSAAENLMT
+363 IMHSAIENLMT
-374 TFSEALGKNP
+374 TFSKALDKNP
-384 IIMGFLDML
+384 IIMGFLDMV

-399 LRDLMATPFGP
+399 LRDLMSTSFGP
-410 WIAGFAAIAAVGL
+410 WIAGFAAIAAAGL

-441 DSQVSFK
+441 DSQVSFR
-448 TMIRLM
+448 TMVRLM
-454 MGGWSQATMSAQG
+454 IGGWNQATISARG
-467 YLNMERAIIAQR
+467 YLNIERAIMAQR
-479 KAGIGASATI
+479 EAGIRASAATV
-489 IAGMAGL
+489 AAMGGMPA
-496 PGYFYNGN
+496 YYYNGN
-504 IPAKMGANG
+504 TPAKMGANG
-513 RYYAQT
+513 RYYANT

-533 VTTTNAGQ
+533 VTTTNASK
-541 MTRGLMGTA
+541 MTRSLMGG

-569 ILGFGSRLLGLF
+569 LLGFGSRIVGLL
-581 GGPLGTAAGAAA
+581 
-593 GAASR
+593 R
-598 GALASVGRGILGFGS
+598 
-613 RLLGLFGGPL
+613 GPL

-636 IYSAIKGN
+636 IYSAITGN

-664 SREGYKQKDNLQ
+664 SREGYKQKENLQ
-676 MLTIQEIRWLVQ
+676 MLTIQEMRWLVQ
-688 MLGVYTDKLN
+688 TLGLYAERLN
-698 NRENRGTHLTIN
+698 QRDNKGTHLTIN

-718 EYLGERDSEI
+718 EYLGDRDAEI

>member
-13 LEIGVALVLQDRF
+13 LEIGIALVLQDRF

-51 LTAVQSYANIASG
+51 LTTVQSYANMASG
-64 VASSIVSTLTTTI
+64 VANSMVSTLTTTI
-77 ETGADFIDMMTSVG
+77 ETGADFIDMMTTVG

-136 NQIQQMISGAAMMAN
+136 NQIQEMISSAATMAN

-160 GGTADLLTNIMR
+160 GGTADLLTNVMR
-172 TFKLEGQNAANV
+172 TFKLEGQQAADI
-184 VGDQLTKAAMSSNVS
+184 VGDQLTKAVMSSNVS
-199 MADLA
+199 MSDLA

-210 AASMVTLR
+210 AASMVTLK

-254 SLTNPNFKGAKA
+254 SITNPNFKGAKT
-266 LARLGLS
+266 LAKLGLG

-279 ANGDLQDFAI
+279 ANGDLQDFAV
-289 ILGKIEEATQG
+289 ILEKIGTATQG
-300 LSTID
+300 LSTVD
-305 QNAVFKS
+305 QNTVFKS

-341 NSARFAE
+341 NSAGFAE
-348 EVVGK
+348 EVVKK
-353 RMETLAGKID
+353 RMETFAGKID
-363 IIQSAAENLMT
+363 IVRSAVENLMT
-374 TFSEALGKNP
+374 TFSEALDKNS
-384 IIMGFLDML
+384 IIMGFLDMA

-441 DSQVSFK
+441 DSQVSFR
-448 TMIRLM
+448 TMVRLM
-454 MGGWSQATMSAQG
+454 IGGWNQATISAQG
-467 YLNMERAIIAQR
+467 YLNMERAIMAQR
-479 KAGIGASATI
+479 EAGIRASAATV
-489 IAGMAGL
+489 ATMGGMPA
-496 PGYFYNGN
+496 YYYNGN
-504 IPAKMGANG
+504 TPAKMGANG
-513 RYYAQT
+513 RYYANT
-519 GRGAS
+519 GTGAS
-524 GWTPVPAAM
+524 GWAPVPAAM
-533 VTTTNAGQ
+533 VTTTNASK
-541 MTRGLMGTA
+541 MTRSLMGG

-569 ILGFGSRLLGLF
+569 LLGFGSRIVGLL
-581 GGPLGTAAGAAA
+581 
-593 GAASR
+593 
-598 GALASVGRGILGFGS
+598 
-613 RLLGLFGGPL
+613 GGPL

-664 SREGYKQKDNLQ
+664 SQEGYKQKDNLQ
-676 MLTIQEIRWLVQ
+676 MLTIQEMRWLVQ
-688 MLGVYTDKLN
+688 TLGLYAERLN
-698 NRENRGTHLTIN
+698 QRDNKGTHLTIN

-718 EYLGERDSEI
+718 EYLGDRDAEI

>member
-7 SPSAGQ
+7 SPSEGQ
-13 LEIGVALVLQDRF
+13 LEIGIALVLQDRF

-36 IRGLHRDAKNAVQAN
+36 IRGLHRDAKNAIQAN
-51 LTAVQSYANIASG
+51 LTAVQSYANMASG
-64 VASSIVSTLTTTI
+64 VANSIVSTLTTTI
-77 ETGADFIDMMTSVG
+77 ETGADFIDMMTTVG
-91 AISGATENQMSGLS
+91 AISGATENQMSRLS

-136 NQIQQMISGAAMMAN
+136 NQIQELISGAAMMAN

-160 GGTADLLTNIMR
+160 GGAADLLTNIMR
-172 TFKLEGQNAANV
+172 TFKLEGQQAADI
-184 VGDQLTKAAMSSNVS
+184 VGDQLTKAALSSNVS
-199 MADLA
+199 MPDLA

-210 AASMVTLR
+210 AASMVTLK
-218 QQLPQVAA
+218 QSLPQVAA

-246 NMADYLTQ
+246 NMVDYLTQ
-254 SLTNPNFKGAKA
+254 SITNSNFKGAKA
-266 LARLGLS
+266 LAKLGLG

-279 ANGDLQDFAI
+279 ANGDLQDLAV
-289 ILGKIEEATQG
+289 ILEKIGTATQG
-300 LSTID
+300 LSTVD

-331 YFDLLNKIQN
+331 YFNLLNEIQN
-341 NSARFAE
+341 NSAGFAE
-348 EVVGK
+348 EVVVK
-353 RMETLAGKID
+353 RMKTFAGKLEIVL
-363 IIQSAAENLMT
+363 SAAENLMT
-374 TFSEALGKNP
+374 TFSKALDENP
-384 IIMGFLDML
+384 IIMGFLDMV

-410 WIAGFAAIAAVGL
+410 WIAGFTAIAAVGL

-441 DSQVSFK
+441 DSQVSFR
-448 TMIRLM
+448 TMVRLM
-454 MGGWSQATMSAQG
+454 IGGWNQATISAQG
-467 YLNMERAIIAQR
+467 YLNMERAIMAQR
-479 KAGIGASATI
+479 EAGIGASAATV
-489 IAGMAGL
+489 AALGGMPA
-496 PGYFYNGN
+496 YYYNGN
-504 IPAKMGANG
+504 TPAKMGANG
-513 RYYAQT
+513 RYYANT
-519 GRGAS
+519 GKGAS

-533 VTTTNAGQ
+533 VTTTNASK
-541 MTRGLMGTA
+541 MTRSLMGG

-569 ILGFGSRLLGLF
+569 LLGFGSKIVGLLM
-581 GGPLGTAAGAAA
+581 
-593 GAASR
+593 
-598 GALASVGRGILGFGS
+598 
-613 RLLGLFGGPL
+613 GPL

-676 MLTIQEIRWLVQ
+676 MLTIQEMRWLVQ
-688 MLGVYTDKLN
+688 TLGIYAERLN
-698 NRENRGTHLTIN
+698 QRDNKGTHLTIN

-718 EYLGERDSEI
+718 EYLGDRDAEI

>member
-7 SPSAGQ
+7 SPSTGQ
-13 LEIGVALVLQDRF
+13 LEIGIALVLQDRF

-36 IRGLHRDAKNAVQAN
+36 IRGLHRDAKNAIRAN
-51 LTAVQSYANIASG
+51 LTAVQSYANMASG
-64 VASSIVSTLTTTI
+64 VANSIVSTLTTTI
-77 ETGADFIDMMTSVG
+77 ETGVDFIDMMTTVG
-91 AISGATENQMSGLS
+91 AISGATEKQMSGLS

-136 NQIQQMISGAAMMAN
+136 NQIQEMISGAAMMAN

-172 TFKLEGQNAANV
+172 TFKLEGQQAAGI

-199 MADLA
+199 MTDLA

-210 AASMVTLR
+210 AASMVTLK

-254 SLTNPNFKGAKA
+254 SITNPNFKGAKA
-266 LARLGLS
+266 LAKLGLG

-279 ANGDLQDFAI
+279 ANGDLQDFAV
-289 ILGKIEEATQG
+289 ILGKIGTATQG
-300 LSTID
+300 LSTVD

-341 NSARFAE
+341 NSAGFAE
-348 EVVGK
+348 EVVRK

-363 IIQSAAENLMT
+363 IVQSAAENLMT
-374 TFSEALGKNP
+374 TFSDALGKNP
-384 IIMGFLDML
+384 IIMGFLDMV

-431 LRARWLLLNG
+431 LRVRWLLLNG
-441 DSQVSFK
+441 DSQVSFR
-448 TMIRLM
+448 TMVRLM
-454 MGGWSQATMSAQG
+454 IGGWNQATISAQG
-467 YLNMERAIIAQR
+467 YLNMERAIMAQR
-479 KAGIGASATI
+479 EAGIRASAATVAAI
-489 IAGMAGL
+489 GGM
-496 PGYFYNGN
+496 PVYYYNGN
-504 IPAKMGANG
+504 TPAKMGANG
-513 RYYAQT
+513 RYYANT
-519 GRGAS
+519 GGGAS
-524 GWTPVPAAM
+524 GWAPVPAAM
-533 VTTTNAGQ
+533 VTTTDASK
-541 MTRGLMGTA
+541 MTRSLMGG

-569 ILGFGSRLLGLF
+569 LLGFGSRI
-581 GGPLGTAAGAAA
+581 
-593 GAASR
+593 
-598 GALASVGRGILGFGS
+598 V
-613 RLLGLFGGPL
+613 GLFGGPL

-676 MLTIQEIRWLVQ
+676 MLTIQEMRWLVQ
-688 MLGVYTDKLN
+688 TLGLYAERLN
-698 NRENRGTHLTIN
+698 QRDNKGTHLTIN

-718 EYLGERDSEI
+718 EYLGDRDAEI

>member
-36 IRGLHRDAKNAVQAN
+36 IRSLHRDAKNAVQAN

-289 ILGKIEEATQG
+289 ILGKIEEATRG
-300 LSTID
+300 LSTTID

-341 NSARFAE
+341 NSAGFAE

-399 LRDLMATPFGP
+399 LRDLMSTPFGP

-441 DSQVSFK
+441 DSQVSFR
-448 TMIRLM
+448 TMIKLM
-454 MGGWSQATMSAQG
+454 VGGWNQATLSAHE
-467 YLNMERAIIAQR
+467 YLRMEQAIKAQR
-479 KAGIGASATI
+479 MAGIGASAATV
-489 IAGMAGL
+489 AGMAGL
-496 PGYFYNGN
+496 PGYLYNGN

-519 GRGAS
+519 GRGAT

-541 MTRGLMGTA
+541 MTRGLMGSA

-569 ILGFGSRLLGLF
+569 ILGFGSRLLGM
-581 GGPLGTAAGAAA
+581 
-593 GAASR
+593 
-598 GALASVGRGILGFGS
+598 
-613 RLLGLFGGPL
+613 FGGPL
-623 GLAITGISIFGPM
+623 GLAITGISIVGPM
-636 IYSAIKGN
+636 IYSALKN
-644 KSAQDEN
+644 NQSSQDEN

-676 MLTIQEIRWLVQ
+676 ALTIQEIRWLVQ
-688 MLGVYTDKLN
+688 MLGLYTDKLN
-698 NRENRGTHLTIN
+698 NISNQGTHLTVN
-710 MDGKKFLE
+710 VDGKKFIE

>member
-13 LEIGVALVLQDRF
+13 LEIGIALVLQDRF

-51 LTAVQSYANIASG
+51 LTAVQSYANMASG
-64 VASSIVSTLTTTI
+64 VANSIVSTLTTTI
-77 ETGADFIDMMTSVG
+77 ETGADFIDMMTTVG

-136 NQIQQMISGAAMMAN
+136 NQIQEMISGAAMIAN
-151 ATGMELGGK
+151 TTGMELGGK
-160 GGTADLLTNIMR
+160 GGAADLLTNIMR
-172 TFKLEGQNAANV
+172 TFKLEGQQAADII
-184 VGDQLTKAAMSSNVS
+184 GDQLTKAVMSSNVS
-199 MADLA
+199 MSDLA

-210 AASMVTLR
+210 AASMVTLK

-254 SLTNPNFKGAKA
+254 SITNPNFKGAKA
-266 LARLGLS
+266 LAKLGLG
-273 KQDFVD
+273 KQDLVD
-279 ANGDLQDFAI
+279 ANGDLQDFAV
-289 ILGKIEEATQG
+289 ILEKIGTATQG
-300 LSTID
+300 LSTVD

-312 IFGVRG
+312 IFGIRG

-341 NSARFAE
+341 NSAGFAE
-348 EVVGK
+348 EIVRK
-353 RMETLAGKID
+353 RMETFAGKID
-363 IIQSAAENLMT
+363 IVQSAAENLMT
-374 TFSEALGKNP
+374 TFSNALGKNP
-384 IIMGFLDML
+384 IIMGFLDMV

-441 DSQVSFK
+441 DSQVSFR
-448 TMIRLM
+448 TMVRLM
-454 MGGWSQATMSAQG
+454 IGGWNQATISAQG
-467 YLNMERAIIAQR
+467 YLNMERAIMAQR
-479 KAGIGASATI
+479 EAGIRASAATV
-489 IAGMAGL
+489 AAMGGMPA
-496 PGYFYNGN
+496 YYYNGN
-504 IPAKMGANG
+504 TPAKMGANG
-513 RYYAQT
+513 RYYANT

-533 VTTTNAGQ
+533 VTTTDASK
-541 MTRGLMGTA
+541 MTRSLMGG

-569 ILGFGSRLLGLF
+569 LLVLGSR
-581 GGPLGTAAGAAA
+581 
-593 GAASR
+593 
-598 GALASVGRGILGFGS
+598 IK
-613 RLLGLFGGPL
+613 GLFGGPL

-676 MLTIQEIRWLVQ
+676 MLTIQEMRWLVQ
-688 MLGVYTDKLN
+688 TLGVYAERLN
-698 NRENRGTHLTIN
+698 QRDNKGTHLTIN

-718 EYLGERDSEI
+718 EYLGDRDAEI

>member
-51 LTAVQSYANIASG
+51 LTAVQSYANMASG
-64 VASSIVSTLTTTI
+64 VANSIVSTLTTTI
-77 ETGADFIDMMTSVG
+77 ETGADFIDMMTTVG
-91 AISGATENQMSGLS
+91 AISGATENQMSELS

-110 LGLRTMFMSRD
+110 LGLRTMFMSKD

-136 NQIQQMISGAAMMAN
+136 NQIQEMISGAAMMAN

-172 TFKLEGQNAANV
+172 AFKLEGKQAADI
-184 VGDQLTKAAMSSNVS
+184 VGDQLTKAALSSNIS
-199 MADLA
+199 MPDLA

-210 AASMVTLR
+210 AASMVTLK

-254 SLTNPNFKGAKA
+254 SITNPNFKGAKV
-266 LARLGLS
+266 LAKLGLG

-279 ANGDLQDFAI
+279 ANGDLQDFAV
-289 ILGKIEEATQG
+289 ILEKIGTATQG
-300 LSTID
+300 LSTVD

-318 MRAAVAIMRDTEG
+318 MRAAVAIMRDTES

-341 NSARFAE
+341 NSAGFAE
-348 EVVGK
+348 AVMRK
-353 RMETLAGKID
+353 RMETFAGRIELVR
-363 IIQSAAENLMT
+363 SAAENLMT
-374 TFSEALGKNP
+374 TFSKALGENP
-384 IIMGFLDML
+384 IIMGFLNMV

-441 DSQVSFK
+441 DSQVSFR
-448 TMIRLM
+448 TMVRLM
-454 MGGWSQATMSAQG
+454 VGGWNQATISAQG
-467 YLNMERAIIAQR
+467 YLNMERAIRAQR
-479 KAGIGASATI
+479 EAGIGASAATVAAI
-489 IAGMAGL
+489 GGM
-496 PGYFYNGN
+496 PVYYYKGN
-504 IPAKMGANG
+504 TPAKMGANG
-513 RYYAQT
+513 RYYANT

-533 VTTTNAGQ
+533 VTTTDASK
-541 MTRGLMGTA
+541 MTRSLMGG

-569 ILGFGSRLLGLF
+569 LLGFGSKIVGLF
-581 GGPLGTAAGAAA
+581 M
-593 GAASR
+593 
-598 GALASVGRGILGFGS
+598 
-613 RLLGLFGGPL
+613 GPL

-676 MLTIQEIRWLVQ
+676 MLTIQEMRWLVQ
-688 MLGVYTDKLN
+688 TLGLYAERLN
-698 NRENRGTHLTIN
+698 QRDNKGTHLTIN

-718 EYLGERDSEI
+718 EYLGDRDAEI

>member
-51 LTAVQSYANIASG
+51 LTAVQSYANMAMG
-64 VASSIVSTLTTTI
+64 VANSMVSTLTTTI
-77 ETGADFIDMMTSVG
+77 ETGTDFIDMMTTVG

-110 LGLRTMFMSRD
+110 LGLRTMFMSMD

-136 NQIQQMISGAAMMAN
+136 NQIQEMISGAAMMAN

-172 TFKLEGQNAANV
+172 TFKLEGQQAASI

-199 MADLA
+199 MVDLA

-210 AASMVTLR
+210 AASMVTLK

-254 SLTNPNFKGAKA
+254 SITNPNFKGAKA
-266 LARLGLS
+266 LAKLGLG

-279 ANGDLQDFAI
+279 ANGDLQDFAV
-289 ILGKIEEATQG
+289 ILEKIGTATQG
-300 LSTID
+300 LSTVD

-331 YFDLLNKIQN
+331 YFDLLNQIQN
-341 NSARFAE
+341 NSAGFAE
-348 EVVGK
+348 EVVRR
-353 RMETLAGKID
+353 RMETFAGKID
-363 IIQSAAENLMT
+363 IVRSAAENLMT
-374 TFSEALGKNP
+374 TFSKALDKNP
-384 IIMGFLDML
+384 IIMGFLDMV

-441 DSQVSFK
+441 DSQVSFR
-448 TMIRLM
+448 TMVRLM
-454 MGGWSQATMSAQG
+454 IGGWNQATISAQG
-467 YLNMERAIIAQR
+467 YLNMERAILAQR
-479 KAGIGASATI
+479 EAGIKASAATV
-489 IAGMAGL
+489 AALGGMPA
-496 PGYFYNGN
+496 YYYNGN
-504 IPAKMGANG
+504 TPAKMGANG
-513 RYYAQT
+513 RYYANT

-533 VTTTNAGQ
+533 VTTTDASK
-541 MTRGLMGTA
+541 MTRSLMGG

-569 ILGFGSRLLGLF
+569 LLGFGSRI
-581 GGPLGTAAGAAA
+581 
-593 GAASR
+593 
-598 GALASVGRGILGFGS
+598 V
-613 RLLGLFGGPL
+613 GLFGGPL

-658 ASAIKA
+658 ASTIKA

-676 MLTIQEIRWLVQ
+676 MLTIQEMRWLVQ
-688 MLGVYTDKLN
+688 TLGIYAERLN
-698 NRENRGTHLTIN
+698 QRDNKGTHLTIN

-718 EYLGERDSEI
+718 EYLGDRDAEI

>member
-13 LEIGVALVLQDRF
+13 LEIGIALVLQDRF

-51 LTAVQSYANIASG
+51 LTAVQSYANMASG
-64 VASSIVSTLTTTI
+64 VANSIVSTLTTTI
-77 ETGADFIDMMTSVG
+77 ETGADFIDMMTTVG

-136 NQIQQMISGAAMMAN
+136 NQIQEMISGAAIMAN

-172 TFKLEGQNAANV
+172 TFKLEGQQAADI

-210 AASMVTLR
+210 AASMVILK

-254 SLTNPNFKGAKA
+254 SITNPNFKGAKA
-266 LARLGLS
+266 LAKLGLG

-279 ANGDLQDFAI
+279 ANGDLQDFAV
-289 ILGKIEEATQG
+289 ILEKIGTATQG
-300 LSTID
+300 LSTVD

-318 MRAAVAIMRDTEG
+318 MRAAVAIMRDTES
-331 YFDLLNKIQN
+331 YFDLLNQIQN
-341 NSARFAE
+341 NSAGFAE
-348 EVVGK
+348 EVVRR

-363 IIQSAAENLMT
+363 IVQSAVENLMT
-374 TFSEALGKNP
+374 TFSKALDKNP
-384 IIMGFLDML
+384 IIMGFLDMV

-399 LRDLMATPFGP
+399 LRDLMVTPFGP

-441 DSQVSFK
+441 DSQVSFR
-448 TMIRLM
+448 TMVRLM
-454 MGGWSQATMSAQG
+454 IGGWNQATISAQG
-467 YLNMERAIIAQR
+467 YLNMERAIMAQR
-479 KAGIGASATI
+479 EAGIRASAATV
-489 IAGMAGL
+489 AAMGGMPA
-496 PGYFYNGN
+496 YYYNGN
-504 IPAKMGANG
+504 TPAKMGANG
-513 RYYAQT
+513 RYYANT

-533 VTTTNAGQ
+533 VTTTDASK
-541 MTRGLMGTA
+541 MTRSLMGG

-569 ILGFGSRLLGLF
+569 LLGFGSRIVGLL
-581 GGPLGTAAGAAA
+581 
-593 GAASR
+593 
-598 GALASVGRGILGFGS
+598 
-613 RLLGLFGGPL
+613 GGPL

-676 MLTIQEIRWLVQ
+676 MLTIQEMRWLVQ
-688 MLGVYTDKLN
+688 TLGLYAERLN
-698 NRENRGTHLTIN
+698 QRDNKGTHLTIN

-718 EYLGERDSEI
+718 EYLGDRDAEI

>member
-13 LEIGVALVLQDRF
+13 LEIGIALVLQDRF

-51 LTAVQSYANIASG
+51 LTAVQSYANMASG
-64 VASSIVSTLTTTI
+64 VANSIVSTLTTTI
-77 ETGADFIDMMTSVG
+77 ETGADFIDMMTTVG

-136 NQIQQMISGAAMMAN
+136 NQIQEMISGAAMMAN

-160 GGTADLLTNIMR
+160 GGAADLLTNIMR
-172 TFKLEGQNAANV
+172 TFKLEGQQAADII
-184 VGDQLTKAAMSSNVS
+184 GDQLTKAVMSSNVS
-199 MADLA
+199 MSDLA

-210 AASMVTLR
+210 AASMVTLK

-254 SLTNPNFKGAKA
+254 SITNPNFKGAKA
-266 LARLGLS
+266 LAKLGLG

-279 ANGDLQDFAI
+279 ANGDLQDFAV
-289 ILGKIEEATQG
+289 ILEKIGTATQG
-300 LSTID
+300 LSTVD

-341 NSARFAE
+341 NSAGFAE
-348 EVVGK
+348 EVVRK
-353 RMETLAGKID
+353 RMETFAGKID
-363 IIQSAAENLMT
+363 IVQSAIENLMT
-374 TFSEALGKNP
+374 TFSKALDKNP
-384 IIMGFLDML
+384 IIMGFLDMV

-441 DSQVSFK
+441 DSQVSFR
-448 TMIRLM
+448 TMVRLM
-454 MGGWSQATMSAQG
+454 IGGWNQATISAQG
-467 YLNMERAIIAQR
+467 YLNMERAIMAQR
-479 KAGIGASATI
+479 EAGIGASAATV
-489 IAGMAGL
+489 AAMGGMPA
-496 PGYFYNGN
+496 YYYNGN
-504 IPAKMGANG
+504 TPAKMGANG
-513 RYYAQT
+513 RYYANT

-533 VTTTNAGQ
+533 VTTTDASK
-541 MTRGLMGTA
+541 MTRSLMGG

-569 ILGFGSRLLGLF
+569 LLGFGSRI
-581 GGPLGTAAGAAA
+581 
-593 GAASR
+593 
-598 GALASVGRGILGFGS
+598 V
-613 RLLGLFGGPL
+613 GLFGGPL

-676 MLTIQEIRWLVQ
+676 MLTIQEMRWLVQ
-688 MLGVYTDKLN
+688 TLGLYAERLN
-698 NRENRGTHLTIN
+698 QRDNKGTHLTIN

-718 EYLGERDSEI
+718 EYLGDRDAEI

>member
-51 LTAVQSYANIASG
+51 LTAVQSYANMASG
-64 VASSIVSTLTTTI
+64 VANSIVSTLTTTI
-77 ETGADFIDMMTSVG
+77 ETGADFIDMMTTVG
-91 AISGATENQMSGLS
+91 AISGATENQLSGLS

-136 NQIQQMISGAAMMAN
+136 NQIQEMISGAAMMAN

-160 GGTADLLTNIMR
+160 GGAADLLTNIMR
-172 TFKLEGQNAANV
+172 TFKLEGQQAADI
-184 VGDQLTKAAMSSNVS
+184 VGDQLTKAAMSSNVLMS
-199 MADLA
+199 DLA

-210 AASMVTLR
+210 AASMVTLK

-254 SLTNPNFKGAKA
+254 SITNPNFKGAKA
-266 LARLGLS
+266 LAKLGLG

-279 ANGDLQDFAI
+279 ANGDLQDFAV
-289 ILGKIEEATQG
+289 ILEKIDTATQG
-300 LSTID
+300 LSTVD

-341 NSARFAE
+341 NSAGFAE
-348 EVVGK
+348 EVVRK
-353 RMETLAGKID
+353 RMETFAGKIEMVR
-363 IIQSAAENLMT
+363 SAAENLMT
-374 TFSEALGKNP
+374 TFSKALDKNP
-384 IIMGFLDML
+384 IIMGFLDMV

-441 DSQVSFK
+441 DSQVSFR
-448 TMIRLM
+448 TMVRLM
-454 MGGWSQATMSAQG
+454 IGGWNQATLSAQG
-467 YLNMERAIIAQR
+467 YLNMERAIMAQR
-479 KAGIGASATI
+479 EAGIGASAATV
-489 IAGMAGL
+489 AAMGGMPA
-496 PGYFYNGN
+496 YYYNGN
-504 IPAKMGANG
+504 TPAKMGANG
-513 RYYAQT
+513 RYYANT

-533 VTTTNAGQ
+533 VTTTNASR
-541 MTRGLMGTA
+541 MTRSLMGG

-569 ILGFGSRLLGLF
+569 LLGFGSRIVGLF
-581 GGPLGTAAGAAA
+581 
-593 GAASR
+593 R
-598 GALASVGRGILGFGS
+598 
-613 RLLGLFGGPL
+613 GPL
-623 GLAITGISIFGPM
+623 GLAIIGISIFGPM

-664 SREGYKQKDNLQ
+664 SREVYKQKDNLQ
-676 MLTIQEIRWLVQ
+676 MLTIQEMRWLVQ
-688 MLGVYTDKLN
+688 TLGLYAERLN
-698 NRENRGTHLTIN
+698 QRDNNGTHLTIN
-710 MDGKKFLE
+710 MDGKKFIE
-718 EYLGERDSEI
+718 EYLGDRDAEI

>member
-13 LEIGVALVLQDRF
+13 LEIGIALVLQDRF

-51 LTAVQSYANIASG
+51 LTAVQSYANMASG
-64 VASSIVSTLTTTI
+64 VANSIVSTLTTTI
-77 ETGADFIDMMTSVG
+77 ETGADFIDMMTTVG

-136 NQIQQMISGAAMMAN
+136 NQIQEMISGAAMMAN

-160 GGTADLLTNIMR
+160 GGAADLLTNVMR
-172 TFKLEGQNAANV
+172 TFKLEGQQAADII
-184 VGDQLTKAAMSSNVS
+184 GDQLTKAVMSSNVS
-199 MADLA
+199 MSDLA

-210 AASMVTLR
+210 AASMVTLK

-233 AGIQGSMAGTSIR
+233 AGVQGSMAGTSIR

-254 SLTNPNFKGAKA
+254 SITNPNFKGAKA
-266 LARLGLS
+266 LAKLGLG

-279 ANGDLQDFAI
+279 ANGDLQDFAV
-289 ILGKIEEATQG
+289 ILEKIGTATQG
-300 LSTID
+300 LSTVD

-341 NSARFAE
+341 NSAGFAE
-348 EVVGK
+348 WVVGK
-353 RMETLAGKID
+353 RMGTFAGKIE
-363 IIQSAAENLMT
+363 IVQSAAENLMT
-374 TFSEALGKNP
+374 TFSEALDKNP
-384 IIMGFLDML
+384 IIMGFLDMV

-441 DSQVSFK
+441 DSQVSFR
-448 TMIRLM
+448 TMVRLM
-454 MGGWSQATMSAQG
+454 IGGWNQATMSAQG
-467 YLNMERAIIAQR
+467 YLNMERAIMAQR
-479 KAGIGASATI
+479 EAGIGASAATV
-489 IAGMAGL
+489 AAMGGMPA
-496 PGYFYNGN
+496 YYYNGN
-504 IPAKMGANG
+504 TPAKMGANG
-513 RYYAQT
+513 RYYANT

-533 VTTTNAGQ
+533 VTTTDASK
-541 MTRGLMGTA
+541 MTRSLMGG

-569 ILGFGSRLLGLF
+569 LLRLGSR
-581 GGPLGTAAGAAA
+581 
-593 GAASR
+593 
-598 GALASVGRGILGFGS
+598 IK
-613 RLLGLFGGPL
+613 GLFGGPL

-676 MLTIQEIRWLVQ
+676 MLTIQEMRWLVQ
-688 MLGVYTDKLN
+688 TLGLYAERLN
-698 NRENRGTHLTIN
+698 QRDNKGTHLTIN

-718 EYLGERDSEI
+718 EYLGDRDAEI

>member
-172 TFKLEGQNAANV
+172 TFKLEGQNAVNV
-184 VGDQLTKAAMSSNVS
+184 VGDQLTKATMSSNVS

-341 NSARFAE
+341 NSAGFAE

-410 WIAGFAAIAAVGL
+410 WIAAIAAVGL

-524 GWTPVPAAM
+524 GWTPAAM

-541 MTRGLMGTA
+541 MTRGLM
-550 AGAAA
+550 
-555 GAASRGALASVGRG
+555 
-569 ILGFGSRLLGLF
+569 
-581 GGPLGTAAGAAA
+581 GTAAGAAA

>member
-51 LTAVQSYANIASG
+51 LTAVQSYANMASG
-64 VASSIVSTLTTTI
+64 VANSIVSTLTTTI
-77 ETGADFIDMMTSVG
+77 ETGADFIDTMTTVG

-110 LGLRTMFMSRD
+110 LGLRTMFMSKD

-136 NQIQQMISGAAMMAN
+136 NQIQEMISGAAMMAN

-160 GGTADLLTNIMR
+160 GGAADLLTNIMR
-172 TFKLEGQNAANV
+172 TFNLEGQQAAGI
-184 VGDQLTKAAMSSNVS
+184 VGDQLTKAALSSNVS

-210 AASMVTLR
+210 AASMVTLK

-254 SLTNPNFKGAKA
+254 SITNPNFKGAKA
-266 LARLGLS
+266 LAKLGLG

-279 ANGDLQDFAI
+279 ANGDLQDFAV
-289 ILGKIEEATQG
+289 ILEKIGTATQG
-300 LSTID
+300 LSTVD

-331 YFDLLNKIQN
+331 YFDLLNQIQN
-341 NSARFAE
+341 NSAGFAE
-348 EVVGK
+348 EVVRR
-353 RMETLAGKID
+353 RMETFAGKIELV
-363 IIQSAAENLMT
+363 QSATENLMT
-374 TFSEALGKNP
+374 TFSKALGKNP
-384 IIMGFLDML
+384 IIMGFLDMV

-441 DSQVSFK
+441 DSQVSFR
-448 TMIRLM
+448 TMVRLM
-454 MGGWSQATMSAQG
+454 IGGWNQATISAQG
-467 YLNMERAIIAQR
+467 YLNMERAIMAQR
-479 KAGIGASATI
+479 EAGIRASAATV
-489 IAGMAGL
+489 AAMGGM
-496 PGYFYNGN
+496 PVYYYNGN
-504 IPAKMGANG
+504 TPAKMGANG
-513 RYYAQT
+513 RYYANT

-533 VTTTNAGQ
+533 VTTTNASK
-541 MTRGLMGTA
+541 MTRSLMGG

-569 ILGFGSRLLGLF
+569 LLGFGSRIVGLL
-581 GGPLGTAAGAAA
+581 
-593 GAASR
+593 
-598 GALASVGRGILGFGS
+598 V
-613 RLLGLFGGPL
+613 GPL

-664 SREGYKQKDNLQ
+664 SREVYKQKDNLQ
-676 MLTIQEIRWLVQ
+676 MLTIQEMRWLVQ
-688 MLGVYTDKLN
+688 TLGLYAERLN
-698 NRENRGTHLTIN
+698 QRDNKGTHLTIN

-718 EYLGERDSEI
+718 EYLGDRDAEI

>member
-13 LEIGVALVLQDRF
+13 LEIGIALVLQDRF

-51 LTAVQSYANIASG
+51 LTAVQSYANMASS
-64 VASSIVSTLTTTI
+64 VANSIVSTLTTTI
-77 ETGADFIDMMTSVG
+77 ETGADFIDMMTTVG

-105 ETAQT
+105 EIAQT

-136 NQIQQMISGAAMMAN
+136 NQIQEMISGAAMMAN

-160 GGTADLLTNIMR
+160 GGAADLLTNIMR
-172 TFKLEGQNAANV
+172 TFELEGQQAADII
-184 VGDQLTKAAMSSNVS
+184 GDQLTKAVMSSNVS
-199 MADLA
+199 MTDLA

-210 AASMVTLR
+210 AASMVTLK

-226 MIGTLGN
+226 IIGILGN

-254 SLTNPNFKGAKA
+254 SITNPNFKGAKA
-266 LARLGLS
+266 LAKLGLG

-279 ANGDLQDFAI
+279 ANGDLQDFAV
-289 ILGKIEEATQG
+289 ILEKIGTATQG
-300 LSTID
+300 LSTVD

-331 YFDLLNKIQN
+331 YFDLLNEIQN
-341 NSARFAE
+341 NSAGFAE
-348 EVVGK
+348 WVVGK
-353 RMETLAGKID
+353 RMKTFAGKID
-363 IIQSAAENLMT
+363 IVRSAAENLMT
-374 TFSEALGKNP
+374 TFSKALDKNP
-384 IIMGFLDML
+384 IIMGFLDMV

-441 DSQVSFK
+441 DSQVSFR
-448 TMIRLM
+448 TMVRLM
-454 MGGWSQATMSAQG
+454 IGGWNQATMSAQG
-467 YLNMERAIIAQR
+467 YLNMERAIMAQR
-479 KAGIGASATI
+479 EAGIRASAATV
-489 IAGMAGL
+489 AAMGGMPA
-496 PGYFYNGN
+496 YYYNGN
-504 IPAKMGANG
+504 TPAKMGANG
-513 RYYAQT
+513 RYYANT

-533 VTTTNAGQ
+533 VTTTNASR
-541 MTRGLMGTA
+541 MTRSLMGG

-555 GAASRGALASVGRG
+555 GVASRGALASVGRG
-569 ILGFGSRLLGLF
+569 LLGL
-581 GGPLGTAAGAAA
+581 
-593 GAASR
+593 
-598 GALASVGRGILGFGS
+598 GS
-613 RLLGLFGGPL
+613 IIKGLFGGPL

-664 SREGYKQKDNLQ
+664 SLEGYKQKDNLQ
-676 MLTIQEIRWLVQ
+676 MLTIQEMRWLVQ
-688 MLGVYTDKLN
+688 TLGLYAERLN
-698 NRENRGTHLTIN
+698 QRDNKGTHLTIN

-718 EYLGERDSEI
+718 EYLGDRDAEI

>member
-51 LTAVQSYANIASG
+51 LTAVQSYANMASN
-64 VASSIVSTLTTTI
+64 VANSIVSTLTTTI
-77 ETGADFIDMMTSVG
+77 ETGSDFIDMMTTVG
-91 AISGATENQMSGLS
+91 AISGANENQMSGLS

-136 NQIQQMISGAAMMAN
+136 NQIQEMISGAAMMAN

-160 GGTADLLTNIMR
+160 GGAADLLTNVMR
-172 TFKLEGQNAANV
+172 TFKLDGKQAADI
-184 VGDQLTKAAMSSNVS
+184 VGDQLTKAVMSSNVS
-199 MADLA
+199 MHDLA

-210 AASMVTLR
+210 AASMVTLK

-254 SLTNPNFKGAKA
+254 SITNPNFKGAKA
-266 LARLGLS
+266 LAKLGLG

-279 ANGDLQDFAI
+279 ANGDLQDFAV
-289 ILGKIEEATQG
+289 ILEKIGTATQG
-300 LSTID
+300 LSTVD

-331 YFDLLNKIQN
+331 YFNLLNLIQN
-341 NSARFAE
+341 NSAGFAE
-348 EVVGK
+348 EVVRK
-353 RMETLAGKID
+353 RMETFAGKIE
-363 IIQSAAENLMT
+363 IVQSAVENLMT
-374 TFSEALGKNP
+374 TFSKALDKNP
-384 IIMGFLDML
+384 IIMGFLDMV

-441 DSQVSFK
+441 DSQVSFR
-448 TMIRLM
+448 TMVRLM
-454 MGGWSQATMSAQG
+454 IGGWNQATISAQG
-467 YLNMERAIIAQR
+467 YLNMERAILAQR
-479 KAGIGASATI
+479 EAGIRASAATV
-489 IAGMAGL
+489 AAMGGMPA
-496 PGYFYNGN
+496 YYYNGN
-504 IPAKMGANG
+504 TPAKMGANG
-513 RYYAQT
+513 RYYANT

-533 VTTTNAGQ
+533 VTTTDASK
-541 MTRGLMGTA
+541 MTRSLMGG

-569 ILGFGSRLLGLF
+569 LLRLGSR
-581 GGPLGTAAGAAA
+581 
-593 GAASR
+593 
-598 GALASVGRGILGFGS
+598 IK
-613 RLLGLFGGPL
+613 GLFGGPL

-664 SREGYKQKDNLQ
+664 SLEGYKQKDNLQ
-676 MLTIQEIRWLVQ
+676 MLTIQEMRWLVQ
-688 MLGVYTDKLN
+688 TLGLYAERLN
-698 NRENRGTHLTIN
+698 QRDNKGTHLTIN

-718 EYLGERDSEI
+718 EYLGDRDAEI

>member
-13 LEIGVALVLQDRF
+13 LEIGIALVLQDRF

-51 LTAVQSYANIASG
+51 LTAVQSYANMASG
-64 VASSIVSTLTTTI
+64 VANSIVSTLTTTI
-77 ETGADFIDMMTSVG
+77 ETGADFIDMMTTVG

-110 LGLRTMFMSRD
+110 LGLRTMFMSKD

-136 NQIQQMISGAAMMAN
+136 NQIQEMISGAAMMAN

-160 GGTADLLTNIMR
+160 GGAADLLTNIMR
-172 TFKLEGQNAANV
+172 TFKLEGQQAADII
-184 VGDQLTKAAMSSNVS
+184 GDQLTKAVMSSNVS
-199 MADLA
+199 MSDLA

-210 AASMVTLR
+210 AASMVTLK

-254 SLTNPNFKGAKA
+254 SITNPNFKGAKA
-266 LARLGLS
+266 LAKLGLG

-279 ANGDLQDFAI
+279 ANGDLQDFAV
-289 ILGKIEEATQG
+289 ILEKIGTATQG
-300 LSTID
+300 LSTVD

-341 NSARFAE
+341 NSAGFAE
-348 EVVGK
+348 EVVRK
-353 RMETLAGKID
+353 RMETFAGKID
-363 IIQSAAENLMT
+363 IVQSAAENLMT
-374 TFSEALGKNP
+374 TFSKALDKNP
-384 IIMGFLDML
+384 IIMGFLDMV

-441 DSQVSFK
+441 DSQVSFR
-448 TMIRLM
+448 TMVRLM
-454 MGGWSQATMSAQG
+454 IGGWNQATISAQG
-467 YLNMERAIIAQR
+467 YLNMERAIMAQR
-479 KAGIGASATI
+479 EAGIGASAATV
-489 IAGMAGL
+489 AAMGGMPA
-496 PGYFYNGN
+496 YYYNGN
-504 IPAKMGANG
+504 TPAKMGANG
-513 RYYAQT
+513 RYYANT

-533 VTTTNAGQ
+533 VTTTNASK
-541 MTRGLMGTA
+541 MTSSLMGG

-569 ILGFGSRLLGLF
+569 LLGFGSRI
-581 GGPLGTAAGAAA
+581 
-593 GAASR
+593 
-598 GALASVGRGILGFGS
+598 V
-613 RLLGLFGGPL
+613 GLFGGPL

-664 SREGYKQKDNLQ
+664 SREVYKQKDNLQ
-676 MLTIQEIRWLVQ
+676 MLTIQEMRWLVQ
-688 MLGVYTDKLN
+688 TLGLYAERLN
-698 NRENRGTHLTIN
+698 QRDNKGTHLTIN

-718 EYLGERDSEI
+718 EYLGDRDAEI